1 MASQELA
8 QEQGV
13 STPLITVKTK
23 TEKIR
28 IIRVQPGVYRMV
40 KSFVASSL
48 KEEYEWRV
56 GYEYP
61 EFFVWRKPNK
71 WELRVFK
78 SFKAVESEPLPV
90 RGIYRVKADII
101 PFAVL
106 SSNNDEVLFVALSN
120 EIGMLYENKIPLVF
134 TREAPIAI
142 TPMIPLPFS
151 RPILVYEILDVL
163 QHYVAI

>member
-1 MASQELA
+1 MEAGI
-8 QEQGV
+8 QGV
-13 STPLITVKTK
+13 PAPLIVQTK
-23 TEKIR
+23 IEKVRMIKLNK
-28 IIRVQPGVYRMV
+28 VQYNLLR
-40 KSFVASSL
+40 SFVESSL
-48 KEEYEWRV
+48 KQTYAWRV

-90 RGIYRVKADII
+90 RGIYRVKANII

-151 RPILVYEILDVL
+151 RPIPVREIINTLN
-163 QHYVAI
+163 HYVSF